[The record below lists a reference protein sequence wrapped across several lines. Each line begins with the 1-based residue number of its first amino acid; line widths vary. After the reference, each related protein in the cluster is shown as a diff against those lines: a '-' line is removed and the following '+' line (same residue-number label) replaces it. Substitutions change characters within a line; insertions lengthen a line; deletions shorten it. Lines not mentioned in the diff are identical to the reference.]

1 MAIQPVLSRLRF
13 PVDSK
18 INQGQILSLQI
29 QDRSFYFL
37 TIYTLRKSQNALE
50 RELRVIDFLILSL
63 VGPDIGDLVHDD
75 RQAS

>member
-1 MAIQPVLSRLRF
+1 MAIQPVFSRLRF

-18 INQGQILSLQI
+18 INQGQMTHML

-37 TIYTLRKSQNALE
+37 TIYTLRKYQNALE